1 MDVQGGIFNMKKL
14 KIWKL
19 MHLSGQKGRSA
30 SSGPERNR
38 STQKRVER
46 CHLIPPL
53 RMPPVVLGE
62 KAWEDAAKSEMDM
75 YQLKSQR

>member
-1 MDVQGGIFNMKKL
+1 MKKL

-30 SSGPERNR
+30 LSGPERNR